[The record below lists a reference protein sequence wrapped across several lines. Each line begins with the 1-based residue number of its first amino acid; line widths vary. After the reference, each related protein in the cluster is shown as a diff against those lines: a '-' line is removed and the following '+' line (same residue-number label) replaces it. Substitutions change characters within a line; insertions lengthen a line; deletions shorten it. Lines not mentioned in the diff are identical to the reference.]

1 MKSRYGK
8 PHVGWTAALALLV
21 LPAPAAADQT
31 DPRLTPLF
39 EVLQSATTPD
49 RIGYAERFIWM
60 IWHESGREDVDRLME
75 TGIEEMGSGRLR
87 ESIATFG
94 RIIDLA
100 PEFAEGWNKR
110 ATARYLAGELDASIE
125 GRGAY
130 PRPRAPSL
138 RRPVGPRAS
147 PPRQGGRAG
156 RAPRLRGDARRASAR
171 AGGAIPR
178 AAPAREAQRK
188 IHLTGRRRRTERTSA
203 APKAGPPPAHRGGL
217 PASVRAEGGSRV
229 QARSGPPLSGE
240 RAPPER
246 L

>member
-8 PHVGWTAALALLV
+8 PHIGWMAALALLV

-39 EVLQSATTPD
+39 EVLRSATTPD
-49 RIGYAERFIWM
+49 RVGYAERFIWM

-125 GRGAY
+125 DVERTLALEPRHFGALSGLGLL
-130 PRPRAPSL
+130 RLAKGDEFGALRAFEATLEVHPRAPAA
-138 RRPVGPRAS
+138 RFHV
-147 PPRQGGRAG
+147 Q
-156 RAPRLRGDARRASAR
+156 RLRAKLKVKS
-171 AGGAIPR
+171 
-178 AAPAREAQRK
+178 
-188 IHLTGRRRRTERTSA
+188 T
-203 APKAGPPPAHRGGL
+203 
-217 PASVRAEGGSRV
+217 
-229 QARSGPPLSGE
+229 
-240 RAPPER
+240 
-246 L
+246 